1 MVRLGSTDRA
11 RLPDRAFAYIDS
23 QGRRRLPIHDA
34 SHVRNAL
41 ARFNQ
46 VRFEDDAARDRARTR
61 LLVAAKRF
69 RIVPVGFI
77 SNELRSEREHGQRTE
92 EPVPLPSGFV
102 TMLLTDIDD
111 FVPEAVGSA
120 RPELAAGAASS
131 EELEDVVLTAANGNG
146 TVQRAS
152 GSLRSQPVEPI
163 PTPE

>member
-61 LLVAAKRF
+61 LLVAAKRAIPSMQ
-69 RIVPVGFI
+69 RQGGGNIVVIGATA
-77 SNELRSEREHGQRTE
+77 SRR
-92 EPVPLPSGFV
+92 
-102 TMLLTDIDD
+102 
-111 FVPEAVGSA
+111 
-120 RPELAAGAASS
+120 GAARAAAFAPASCVQVRLNPASELDVKCVVAAESEPALPGALLFGARQLARRGSS
-131 EELEDVVLTAANGNG
+131 
-146 TVQRAS
+146 QS
-152 GSLRSQPVEPI
+152 
-163 PTPE
+163 